1 MNVYQ
6 EFLNPGECLLLLID
20 IQKSMLDLC
29 VDRDRTV
36 LNTTTLI
43 EVAQVFNIPVLCTV
57 QNPDKLGGFMPELTG
72 MIAAPEFFGK
82 MEFNAF
88 ENDQIA
94 RAIRRS
100 GRKTLLLAGI
110 EAHVCIFHTSVGA
123 LRLGYRVHI
132 AGDAIAS
139 RSDFDRQTGIHRMDR
154 AGAVIS
160 STDMILFELL
170 HQAGTKEFR
179 ALLPLL
185 KRLQSGGHVSPGA
198 P

>member
-6 EFLNPGECLLLLID
+6 EFLSPDQCLLLLID
-20 IQKSMLDLC
+20 IQKSMVDLC
-29 VDRDRTV
+29 VDSDRTV
-36 LNTTTLI
+36 FNTGALI
-43 EVAQVFNIPVLCTV
+43 QVARLFNIPILCTV
-57 QNPDKLGGFMPELTG
+57 QNPDKLGAFLPELTG
-72 MIAAPEFFGK
+72 MISTPEYFGK
-82 MEFNAF
+82 MEFNCF
-88 ENDQIA
+88 EQEQIA
-94 RAIRRS
+94 RAIRRT

-110 EAHVCIFHTSVGA
+110 EGHVCIFHTVVGA

-132 AGDAIAS
+132 ARDAVTS
-139 RSDFDRQTGIHRMDR
+139 RRELDRQTGIHRMDR

-160 STDMILFELL
+160 STEMIIFELL

-185 KRLQSGGHVSPGA
+185 KRLQPGAPVSPGA